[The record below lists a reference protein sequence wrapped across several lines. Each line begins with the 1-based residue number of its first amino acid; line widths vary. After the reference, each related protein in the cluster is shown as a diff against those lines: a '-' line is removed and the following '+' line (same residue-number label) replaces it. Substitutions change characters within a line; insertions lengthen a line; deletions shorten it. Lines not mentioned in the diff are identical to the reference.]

1 MVKLL
6 SLLLGYII
14 SAVTIAVFTTIRGE
28 EYSHAVNYQI
38 GLVSVI
44 LTVVG
49 ALLVINALSGYYYV
63 VNTLLGCNSYYSD
76 DEDRVAGAYKAGTG
90 KLLAASLLVPL
101 LALAASALIAV
112 RHGGDWEYPVDNSD
126 GYAYWFIT
134 NIAIT
139 SIALISII
147 WSRIATSDKLNIAY
161 AVLSKNVIGDSHD
174 DDERDIEVLRYRLR
188 ELQRKKLDEEHKLQ
202 KVQQKI
208 TTESPKRRWLFGK

>member
-14 SAVTIAVFTTIRGE
+14 SAVTMAVFTMIRGE
-28 EYSHAVNYQI
+28 EHSHAVNYQI

-44 LTVVG
+44 LTFVG
-49 ALLVINALSGYYYV
+49 ILLVFNALNGYYV
-63 VNTLLGCNSYYSD
+63 LNTLLGYNSYYSD

-161 AVLSKNVIGDSHD
+161 AVLSKNGIDDSHD
-174 DDERDIEVLRYRLR
+174 DDDRDIEVLRYRLR
-188 ELQRKKLDEEHKLQ
+188 ELQRNKLDEEHKLQ
-202 KVQQKI
+202 KVQQKT

>member
-14 SAVTIAVFTTIRGE
+14 SAVTMAVFTTIRGE

-49 ALLVINALSGYYYV
+49 ALLVINALSGYYV

-112 RHGGDWEYPVDNSD
+112 RHGGDWDYPVDNSD

-134 NIAIT
+134 NIAVT

-161 AVLSKNVIGDSHD
+161 AVLSKNGIGDSHD

>member
-49 ALLVINALSGYYYV
+49 ALLVINALSGYYV

-188 ELQRKKLDEEHKLQ
+188 ELQRKKLDEERKLQ
-202 KVQQKI
+202 KVQQKT